1 MKQQLLPLDKE
12 DERKIFD
19 TKKLKI
25 ALLGNPNSGKSSLF
39 NHLTGLNQS
48 IGNFPGV
55 TVDKKSGYFKYENT
69 KAEVI
74 DLPGTYSIYPRSLDE
89 RIVFDV
95 LSNPEGDDYPDLA
108 IVVVD
113 VSNIRRNLLLFTQI
127 RDLGIPVI
135 LAFNMVDLAQKV
147 GVQFDIGKFARFF
160 EVPVVAINA
169 RTGKGINDLKASI
182 NLALKQKFKVAYDV
196 ADLAPQII
204 NEIKETFKIKNNYR
218 AWLLVQQAEYSNH
231 VADQDKRTIASIRQK
246 YNFDDKDYQ
255 AKETIKRYKVIN
267 DLVWQSIVEKKAPPK
282 DSITRKIDKIVT
294 HKYWGYLIFVGILFL
309 IFQAIFAWAA
319 VPMDLI
325 DLTFSNLA
333 AWLEGVLPAGPLSS
347 LVTEGIIPGM
357 AGILIFI
364 PQIALLFTFISLL
377 EESGYMSRVV
387 FLMDKIMRKFG
398 LSGKSVVP
406 LISGVACAIPAIMAT
421 RNIEN
426 WKDRIITI
434 FVTPLMSCSARI
446 PVYTILIAL
455 VVPQKYLLGFVNL
468 QGLVLLALY
477 ALGFIAAILSAAL
490 FKLLVKA
497 RDRSYFIMELPTYK
511 MPRWKNVGFTI
522 YEKSKTFVLEAGKII
537 LAISII
543 LWVLASY
550 GPSDEMA
557 KAEEQVQAMI
567 TAGQVQPENFESKV
581 ESYKLEHSYAGH
593 FGKFIEPVIK
603 PLGYDWKIGIAL
615 ITSFA
620 AREVF
625 VGTMATIYSIGADW
639 EESDNTIKARL
650 KNEINPETGEK
661 MYTPA
666 LAFSLLVFYAFAMQ
680 CMSTLA
686 VVKRET
692 KSWKWPIL
700 QLIYLT
706 ALAYGSAY
714 LVYNLMK

>member
-557 KAEEQVQAMI
+557 KAEEKVQAMI